1 MWVNPPDTMFQ
12 AEVDGFCTI
21 NTLSRDLILKYWWE
35 TFPVGIILVA
45 NLARN
50 YIMWKK
56 SALVFNLSVA
66 EANANPW
73 YITIL
78 WGKKKTKNWLDS
90 GRVIGFEFSSYSDMA
105 L

>member
-12 AEVDGFCTI
+12 AEVFGFCTI
-21 NTLSRDLILKYWWE
+21 NPLSRDLILKYWRE
-35 TFPVGIILVA
+35 TFPVGIILVINMA
-45 NLARN
+45 GN

-56 SALVFNLSVA
+56 SAWVFSLSVA

-78 WGKKKTKNWLDS
+78 
-90 GRVIGFEFSSYSDMA
+90 
-105 L
+105 